1 MWKLYGNCTHLF
13 DNVYLVD
20 FIVTLVY
27 VRWRVAL
34 TAEKLWIDRNWGQ
47 GRKVFCK

>member
-20 FIVTLVY
+20 FIVTLMCMSGGE
-27 VRWRVAL
+27 WL
-34 TAEKLWIDRNWGQ
+34 
-47 GRKVFCK
+47 